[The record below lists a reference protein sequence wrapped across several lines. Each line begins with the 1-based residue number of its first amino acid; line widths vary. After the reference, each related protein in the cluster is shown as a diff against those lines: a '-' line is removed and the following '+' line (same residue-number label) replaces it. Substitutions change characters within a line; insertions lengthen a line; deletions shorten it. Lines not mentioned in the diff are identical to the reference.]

1 MVIFHSFLYVYQRVI
16 LILGNHY
23 IVIPNLDGSLQEQRS
38 RLLWTTK
45 RLTITAVSR
54 GIGNHHCVFK
64 FFFFSSDRCFP
75 TVFFVR
81 DEVGFKCSMFSPEVP
96 LR

>member
-23 IVIPNLDGSLQEQRS
+23 IVIPKLGWVAS
-38 RLLWTTK
+38 RAK
-45 RLTITAVSR
+45 ESSFVDYQKID
-54 GIGNHHCVFK
+54 HHCGVQGNWKSPLCFQV
-64 FFFFSSDRCFP
+64 FFFSSDRCFP